1 MSQDTVSPM
10 QAYFKKWVG
19 KTRSTMKVPG
29 VSSLIWTF
37 IAGFIGIG
45 IITYFSLQEQL
56 FPLFA
61 PLGASAVLL
70 YGASAA
76 PFSQPRSVIG
86 GHVVSALTGVVFWHL
101 LGETGLSVAL
111 AVASAIVLMLLTR
124 TVHPPAGATA
134 LLGVTTSKGSFL
146 WVLSPVAVCAAIL
159 LVVALVVN
167 NFDKQKSYPEFWF

>member
-1 MSQDTVSPM
+1 MNKDTSSPI
-10 QAYFKKWVG
+10 QTYFSKWVG

-37 IAGFIGIG
+37 IAGFIGIWL
-45 IITYFSLQEQL
+45 ITYFSLQEQL

-86 GHVVSALTGVVFWHL
+86 GHVISALVGVIFWHL
-101 LGETGLSVAL
+101 LGETGISVAL
-111 AVASAIVLMLLTR
+111 AVACAIVIMLLTR

-134 LLGVTTSKGSFL
+134 LLGVTSSKGSFL
-146 WVLSPVAVCAAIL
+146 WVLSPVAICAVIL
-159 LVVALVVN
+159 LLVALVVN
-167 NFDKQKSYPEFWF
+167 NLDNQKSYPEFWF